1 MFRSCHLSAVVIDEE
16 AEQQTVQICERLDG
30 GGEGGRRFPIVIG
43 QLEALAIDRAV
54 KAHVFPRPLTHDLLL
69 VLLDALHAEL
79 REIRITDLR
88 AGTFYAELVLQRSDG
103 TTVEID
109 CRPSDAL
116 AVLVRRPGTPLSVAD
131 EVLAEAAG

>member
-1 MFRSCHLSAVVIDEE
+1 MALRACYLSAVVIDEE
-16 AEQQTVQICERLDG
+16 AEQQTIQLCER
-30 GGEGGRRFPIVIG
+30 EGGRRFPIAIG

-54 KAHVFPRPLTHDLLL
+54 KAHIFPRPLTHDLLL

-88 AGTFYAELVLQRSDG
+88 SGTFFAELVLLRADG
-103 TTVEID
+103 STVEID

-116 AVLVRRPGTPLSVAD
+116 ALLVRRPATPLLVAD